1 MWRDVD
7 PREPERERSEDGRG
21 RSGGQQEPPD
31 EPTAEPRDAAS
42 RQLEMPRG
50 VDRERFR
57 GAARECH
64 LSGRDVKD
72 MATVGAFRVVPAERV
87 RTPPAHTPSRAPRSI
102 ERLREQG
109 LVKTVPYIVGRQ
121 RTQLVTLTERGRAL
135 LESRRRNT
143 PGEPRQ
149 AFYAGV
155 RNPRELAHDS
165 RVYEAYLRA
174 AERLVERGGR
184 IRRVVLEE
192 ELKADY
198 QRFLQRDN
206 RGRRGASG
214 QPERD
219 QDAIDRWAKEHQL
232 HCENGHVDLP
242 DLRIEYDDRDGRR
255 CVEDVEVVTPHY
267 RGEHAAAKA
276 RAGYTQFRASGA
288 RVGGVGGTGR
298 SGRPVDPRGAE
309 ELLP

>member
-7 PREPERERSEDGRG
+7 AREPERERSEDGRG
-21 RSGGQQEPPD
+21 RSGGADGPSA
-31 EPTAEPRDAAS
+31 EPTAEPRDAPS
-42 RQLEMPRG
+42 RQLERPSEG
-50 VDRERFR
+50 ERERFR
-57 GAARECH
+57 WAARECH

-72 MATVGAFRVVPAERV
+72 LATVGAFRVVPTGAV
-87 RTPPAHTPSRAPRSI
+87 RTPSVHTPTRVPRSL

-109 LVKTVPYIVGRQ
+109 LVKTVPYIVGHR

-135 LESRRRNT
+135 LESRRRT
-143 PGEPRQ
+143 PSGEPQQ

-155 RNPRELAHDS
+155 RNPRELAHDA
-165 RVYEAYLRA
+165 RVYEAYLKA
-174 AERLVERGGR
+174 SERLVERGGR

-198 QRFLQRDN
+198 QRFLQRRN
-206 RGRRGASG
+206 RGRRGARG
-214 QPERD
+214 EPERD
-219 QDAIDRWAKEHQL
+219 QEAIDRWAREHQL
-232 HCENGHVDLP
+232 HSENGHVDLP

-276 RAGYTQFRASGA
+276 STGYTQYRAVGA

-309 ELLP
+309 EFLS